1 MISIDDISGDK
12 KVRERERE
20 KESRTRNMK
29 EMEKDGVMLFNV
41 SFVTSNITNLFQT
54 QLSSSSL
61 LVRSV
66 SFAMSINHPLIS

>member
-1 MISIDDISGDK
+1 MRSIDDFSWDK
-12 KVRERERE
+12 KERERE
-20 KESRTRNMK
+20 KEEESRTRNMK

-61 LVRSV
+61 FERSV
-66 SFAMSINHPLIS
+66 SFAMSINHSLIL